1 MSAFWSWFIIVLVV
15 INIAGCVWLLWYT
28 SRRRPGEAETTGH
41 VWDGDIREYNKP
53 LPKWWIN
60 LFWLTIAFSIAY
72 LVYYP
77 GFGRFAGT
85 SGWTSAGEHDR
96 QRAENEAR
104 LAPLFA
110 RFADKSIAELAA
122 DADAR
127 ALGQSV
133 FANHCAMCHG
143 SDARGARGF
152 PNLTDDSWQWG
163 GEAEQILTSILAGRQ
178 AAMPP
183 FAAVLG
189 SEQAVNETAVY
200 VQSLSGQRVDATL
213 AAAGKPRFEMICA
226 ACHGRD
232 GTGMTALGAPNL
244 TDNAWL
250 YGSDFDSIRTAIV
263 QGRSGYMPPHEPIIG
278 SNRARLV
285 AGWVYHLGQT
295 ASASKPAP

>member
-1 MSAFWSWFIIVLVV
+1 MSAFWTWFIIVLVV
-15 INIAGCVWLLWYT
+15 INIAGCAWLLWWT
-28 SRRRPGEAETTGH
+28 SKRRPGEPETTGH

-60 LFWLTIAFSIAY
+60 LFWITIVFSIGY
-72 LVYYP
+72 LIWYP
-77 GFGRFAGT
+77 GLGGIEGYAK
-85 SGWTSAGEHDR
+85 WTSAKEHDA

-110 RFADKSIAELAA
+110 KFEGQSIPQLAGNDEA
-122 DADAR
+122 LR
-127 ALGQSV
+127 LGQSV

-143 SDARGARGF
+143 SDGRGARGF
-152 PNLTDDSWQWG
+152 PNLTDGEWQWG
-163 GEAEQILTSILAGRQ
+163 GEPEQILTSILQGRQ

-189 SEQAVNETAVY
+189 SDQAVNEVAVY
-200 VQSLSGQRVDATL
+200 VQSLSGQRVDPTL

-244 TDNAWL
+244 TDGIWL
-250 YGSDFDSIRTAIV
+250 YGGDFDSIRTAIT
-263 QGRSGYMPPHEPIIG
+263 QGRNGYMPPHEPIIG
-278 SNRARLV
+278 NDRARLV
-285 AGWVYHLGQT
+285 AAWVYHLNQ
-295 ASASKPAP
+295 SKP